1 MRVRRRK
8 YEASIYY
15 MRELPEPPPPD
26 ELPYYLE
33 RLHDIYIKM
42 ANVHDVFG
50 YTKEFIRNPRT
61 DDDGIWRGVLDEY
74 WIPYKV
80 IEWQPV
86 KLMNPNEDKS
96 KFDCISKPFLYKNGL
111 SCTLKIEV
119 WCPHKEILP
128 QF

>member
-50 YTKEFIRNPRT
+50 YTKEFIRNQEPMMT
-61 DDDGIWRGVLDEY
+61 VSGEAFSTSIGY
-74 WIPYKV
+74 PT
-80 IEWQPV
+80 
-86 KLMNPNEDKS
+86 KS
-96 KFDCISKPFLYKNGL
+96 LNGSL
-111 SCTLKIEV
+111 
-119 WCPHKEILP
+119 
-128 QF
+128 